1 MISHFPQSAGS
12 TYVLLLKP
20 YLLQAIV
27 YLRSFIA
34 GEGKAKISFFLVY
47 LSSPFQIITVEEAK
61 RRKST
66 CSYYEDEDEA
76 ALPIL
81 QPHSALLE
89 NMHIEQVGSS
99 WGLRMGVFQT
109 LEHIPHPWHLLFS
122 LGVKHEPS
130 FKGRNTSSLTRA
142 LLCF

>member
-1 MISHFPQSAGS
+1 M
-12 TYVLLLKP
+12 
-20 YLLQAIV
+20 

-66 CSYYEDEDEA
+66 CSYYEDEEEA

-81 QPHSALLE
+81 QPRSALLE
-89 NMHIEQVGSS
+89 NMHVEQVGSS
-99 WGLRMGVFQT
+99 WGLRRGVSPT
-109 LEHIPHPWHLLFS
+109 LEHISHP
-122 LGVKHEPS
+122 
-130 FKGRNTSSLTRA
+130 
-142 LLCF
+142 